1 MGGDKNKNEYGG
13 FHICIFVFFPG
24 GGERQTKGGGRW
36 GGGLVWEWGFAPELY
51 DIDVSRINLVVA
63 LNVEINA
70 FQGGEAQ
77 KFVVAASQPPIA
89 AAAAASFL
97 LQYLPYLYTEPVY
110 IFLRENVPMLE

>member
-1 MGGDKNKNEYGG
+1 MY
-13 FHICIFVFFPG
+13 ICFFPRG
-24 GGERQTKGGGRW
+24 RRETDEGRW
-36 GGGLVWEWGFAPELY
+36 EVGGGLVWEWGFAPGLY

-97 LQYLPYLYTEPVY
+97 LQYLP
-110 IFLRENVPMLE
+110 

>member
-1 MGGDKNKNEYGG
+1 MKMNLVGFIYVYIFFSSGEERDRRREVGG
-13 FHICIFVFFPG
+13 
-24 GGERQTKGGGRW
+24 
-36 GGGLVWEWGFAPELY
+36 GGGLVWEWGFAPGLY

-89 AAAAASFL
+89 AAAAAASFF
-97 LQYLPYLYTEPVY
+97 LQYLP
-110 IFLRENVPMLE
+110 